1 MNYIVADV
9 GGTKTLIAIA
19 RYDAGNWKFERKTRM
34 VSRDYPSAEAMIARW
49 VQSLGSKSES
59 WAGIGIALAGPVQ
72 SLGDF
77 TSGRATNLDWPEL
90 CSRDLARQF
99 DVPTVLI
106 NDFAAIGASLD
117 ALDPADTVSLQTG
130 NIDTKG
136 LRLVVGA
143 GTGLGTCLVGPPP
156 ESLLFAGEGGHA
168 GFAPANGWEATL
180 AEWIR
185 HREGRCSREHVLS
198 GPGIARIAAYLQA
211 HSPDAALA
219 EALRGADPAAAIGTM
234 AQRGSTR
241 ALQVIERF
249 VSIYGGQLGDLAL
262 GALPRG
268 GVYIAGGIAPRWL
281 HHFQGPE
288 FIRAFRDKAPMQKL
302 MKTLHLSL
310 IVHPE
315 PGLLGA
321 AVAIQQVV
329 ASFGERKA

>member
-1 MNYIVADV
+1 MNFIVADV

-19 RYDAGNWKFERKTRM
+19 RWESGNWKLERKTRM
-34 VSRDYPSAEAMIARW
+34 ISSHYPSAAAMIEQW
-49 VQSLGSKSES
+49 LGNIGSKSEPR
-59 WAGIGIALAGPVQ
+59 AGIGIALAGPVMMD
-72 SLGDF
+72 GAH

-90 CSRDLARQF
+90 RSRDLAQRF
-99 DVPTVLI
+99 DAPVLLI

-117 ALDPADTVSLQTG
+117 ALGPAHTVPLQTG
-130 NIDTKG
+130 TVDTGG

-143 GTGLGTCLVGPPP
+143 GTGLGTCLVGSPP

-168 GFAPANGWEATL
+168 DFAPADGWQAGL

-198 GPGIARIAAYLQA
+198 GPGIARIGAYLQS
-211 HSPDAALA
+211 HSPDAAMA
-219 EALRGADPAAAIGTM
+219 EALHDTDPAAAIGAL
-234 AQRGSTR
+234 AQRNNTP
-241 ALQVIERF
+241 ALRVIEWF
-249 VSIYGGQLGDLAL
+249 VSIYGSQLGNIAL
-262 GALPRG
+262 EALPRG

-288 FIRAFRDKAPMQKL
+288 FIRAFRDKAPMQDL
-302 MKTLHLSL
+302 LETLHVSL

-321 AVAIQQVV
+321 AVAVRRAV
-329 ASFGERKA
+329 ESFGESTA